1 MIGIQDLWRQL
12 QTAVQ
17 RFGWEEKLIV
27 GLLALA
33 ILIVTAVYVIRRFR
47 GWVQQPNPSL
57 SDHVTDFRRMRDAG
71 QIDESEFHRVINTA
85 SRQQSES
92 EGGSLPESTTLPDN
106 PTSPERGS

>member
-27 GLLALA
+27 GLLVLA
-33 ILIVTAVYVIRRFR
+33 ILIVTAVYVIRRLR
-47 GWVQQPNPSL
+47 GWMQQPNPSL
-57 SDHVTDFRRMRDAG
+57 SDHVSDFRRMRDSG
-71 QIDESEFHRVINTA
+71 EIDETEFHRVINTA
-85 SRQQSES
+85 SRQQTET
-92 EGGSLPESTTLPDN
+92 EHGSSPESTTSPEN